1 MKAGCSHWTPCIVKK
16 TFEATRKANSHLIV
30 QVKEN
35 QLSLLA
41 SIKQATGENK
51 PLARHETVDQGNRM
65 RVETRIVE
73 VFDAAC
79 VLEGTAW
86 NGLISRL
93 IRVTRLTR
101 TRRAKDGMWERRE
114 EISYYVCSAQ
124 ISAKKAAR
132 AIRSHW
138 GIENRNHYVR
148 DVSMLED
155 ASRIRIN
162 PGIFARTRSF
172 ALNILRANGEENI
185 ADALWRNALNI
196 NRPLKYRY
204 K

>member
-1 MKAGCSHWTPCIVKK
+1 MPCTVKK
-16 TFEATRKANSHLIV
+16 TFEAARKAKCHLLV

-35 QLSLLA
+35 QPGLGRK
-41 SIKQATGENK
+41 IKEAAEMNA
-51 PLARHETVDQGNRM
+51 PLARHETIDRNKRM
-65 RVETRIVE
+65 RAETRTVE
-73 VFDAAC
+73 VFDAGST
-79 VLEGTAW
+79 LEKTPW
-86 NGLISRL
+86 NGLITRI
-93 IRVTRLTR
+93 IRVKRATLM
-101 TRRAKDGMWERRE
+101 RRAKDGMWVHRAETAF
-114 EISYYVCSAQ
+114 YVCSAP
-124 ISAKKAAR
+124 ISAKKAAE

-172 ALNILRANGEENI
+172 ALNILSANGEQNI